1 MGCRPGPGPQ
11 GTPPLGA
18 FDLRGHLSNGFDF
31 GSALVG
37 GTRDAR
43 MLAACWQDMGLV
55 QEFVE
60 RQAFLGSDSA
70 VLAQMLGDAP
80 YKEWCR

>member
-1 MGCRPGPGPQ
+1 
-11 GTPPLGA
+11 
-18 FDLRGHLSNGFDF
+18 
-31 GSALVG
+31 
-37 GTRDAR
+37 

-70 VLAQMLGDAP
+70 VLAQILGDAP